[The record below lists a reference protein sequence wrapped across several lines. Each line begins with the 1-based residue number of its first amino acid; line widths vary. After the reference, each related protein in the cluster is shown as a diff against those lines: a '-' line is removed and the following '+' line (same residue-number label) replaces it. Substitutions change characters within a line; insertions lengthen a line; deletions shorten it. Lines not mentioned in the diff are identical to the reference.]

1 MRLLKNK
8 KTIFIALIIAA
19 FAAVGGGIWLQSNQ
33 PSREAEPGR
42 PQTSLPG
49 AISPS
54 GPTAYEGAKHA
65 TQQSVVRFSD
75 EANKQDF
82 LKANN
87 LSSDDLKKVDELP
100 NTYIVN
106 RPEGQLTPS
115 GALVSEQKQYMA
127 LLAPNDPIYPQ
138 WYTDKISAPAAWD
151 TSTGSS
157 STVVAD
163 IDTGFALNHED
174 LADRWAINPSESGPT
189 VQQGPAPNCTSR
201 GLALDKNCNNLDEDG
216 DGNVDNWRG
225 WDFAHND
232 NDPLAGTTSPSSSG
246 ATHGTETAGLIG
258 ASGNNAK
265 GVASINWGAKILP
278 IEALDDNGIGST
290 TAVASAIHY
299 AVDQGAKVINMSL
312 GTASQDPILK
322 AELDYAQAHDVVVL
336 AAAGNCGS
344 PTSYNLNGCSVV
356 GQMIYPA
363 NYPQVLA
370 VGATD
375 INDNRASFSSWGSN
389 LDVVAPG
396 SGSLRTTVWSADNQ
410 TSLYSTD
417 INGTSFSSPI
427 VAGLAALYRGLK
439 PAASANETV
448 NAITSNTDKVS
459 GMAGQNFTND
469 YGFGRVN
476 TAHALNGTPPVAPA
490 PAPLPNSTATTLSA
504 GGILHKD
511 DYLLSPDGRSALALQ
526 RNGNFVLYDNFKLVW
541 ETGALGRAA
550 DRAIMQPDGNF
561 VVYDSSNQALWNSTT
576 DGNAGAR
583 LIMQTDG
590 NVVIYSSSNVV
601 LWATHTLHNPDNLN
615 YIMSPG
621 FGGIATMYPGQSIY
635 TPDRRFRLILQ
646 TDGNLVLYSP
656 TKALWAS
663 GTDGQPTAF
672 LTLQSDGNL
681 VLYDRS
687 VHPLWA
693 SYTVRFG
700 LTRLIVQGDGNLVLY
715 DQFNVARWNTET
727 AGAS

>member
-1 MRLLKNK
+1 
-8 KTIFIALIIAA
+8 
-19 FAAVGGGIWLQSNQ
+19 
-33 PSREAEPGR
+33 
-42 PQTSLPG
+42 
-49 AISPS
+49 
-54 GPTAYEGAKHA
+54 
-65 TQQSVVRFSD
+65 
-75 EANKQDF
+75 
-82 LKANN
+82 
-87 LSSDDLKKVDELP
+87 
-100 NTYIVN
+100 
-106 RPEGQLTPS
+106 
-115 GALVSEQKQYMA
+115 
-127 LLAPNDPIYPQ
+127 
-138 WYTDKISAPAAWD
+138 
-151 TSTGSS
+151 
-157 STVVAD
+157 
-163 IDTGFALNHED
+163 
-174 LADRWAINPSESGPT
+174 
-189 VQQGPAPNCTSR
+189 
-201 GLALDKNCNNLDEDG
+201 
-216 DGNVDNWRG
+216 
-225 WDFAHND
+225 
-232 NDPLAGTTSPSSSG
+232 
-246 ATHGTETAGLIG
+246 
-258 ASGNNAK
+258 
-265 GVASINWGAKILP
+265 
-278 IEALDDNGIGST
+278 
-290 TAVASAIHY
+290 
-299 AVDQGAKVINMSL
+299 
-312 GTASQDPILK
+312 
-322 AELDYAQAHDVVVL
+322 
-336 AAAGNCGS
+336 
-344 PTSYNLNGCSVV
+344 
-356 GQMIYPA
+356 
-363 NYPQVLA
+363 
-370 VGATD
+370 
-375 INDNRASFSSWGSN
+375 
-389 LDVVAPG
+389 
-396 SGSLRTTVWSADNQ
+396 
-410 TSLYSTD
+410 
-417 INGTSFSSPI
+417 
-427 VAGLAALYRGLK
+427 
-439 PAASANETV
+439 
-448 NAITSNTDKVS
+448 
-459 GMAGQNFTND
+459 
-469 YGFGRVN
+469 
-476 TAHALNGTPPVAPA
+476 
-490 PAPLPNSTATTLSA
+490 
-504 GGILHKD
+504 LHKD